1 MFNIKKS
8 DSKIRIYSLVR
19 LIYARI
25 LGLAREVAMV
35 WSAGDRAT
43 DAMPLEKSQMT
54 TTIDSRVSGTLL
66 SDHIGRKNTYFVYM
80 TLGFL
85 ANLSGCRR

>member
-1 MFNIKKS
+1 
-8 DSKIRIYSLVR
+8 
-19 LIYARI
+19 
-25 LGLAREVAMV
+25 MV

-43 DAMPLEKSQMT
+43 KAMPLEKSQMT
-54 TTIDSRVSGTLL
+54 TTIDSMRGGRVSGTLR

-85 ANLSGCRR
+85 ANLSVKASDKRHHMKSEVDAEIEPPRAQAAAGQA